1 MIEEILQQKAK
12 LVDEAIPKFLPIT
25 PPDELYK
32 AMRHLLDA
40 GGKRLRPSAL
50 LLAAEAVGGKPENLL
65 PAAVAVELIH
75 NFTLIHD
82 DIMDEADL
90 RRGLTT
96 VHKKWGVSGAIVAG
110 DALYSKAFEILS
122 CTKSEPSQLV
132 ESLELMSKTCTDICE
147 GQWMDMNFETRKD
160 VKEEEY
166 MRMVEKKTAVL
177 FASAVKMGAI
187 LSGANREV
195 VRALW
200 DFGRLTGVGFQIYD
214 DVIDIITPEEIL
226 GKAQGGDI
234 IEGKRTLIVIHA
246 LSKGITIDAL
256 GKSNATRSE
265 VSAAITALKESGSID
280 YAMNKAL
287 GFVEEGKAALKTL
300 PDSEAKKMLTG
311 LADYMIERKY

>member
-1 MIEEILQQKAK
+1 MIEDFLQKSAK
-12 LVDEAIPKFLPIT
+12 IVDESIPKFLPIT

-50 LLAAEAVGGKPENLL
+50 LLAAEAVGGKPEDVL
-65 PAAVAVELIH
+65 PAAVAVELVH

-96 VHKKWGVSGAIVAG
+96 VHKKWGVPKAIIAG

-122 CTKSEPSQLV
+122 CTRSEPARLV

-147 GQWMDMNFETRKD
+147 GQWMDMNFATRKD
-160 VKEEEY
+160 VTEAEY

-177 FASAVKMGAI
+177 FATALKIGAT
-187 LSGANREV
+187 LSCADREQS
-195 VRALW
+195 RALW
-200 DFGRLTGVGFQIYD
+200 NFGIKTGVGFQIYD
-214 DVIDIITPEEIL
+214 DVIDLITPEEIL

-234 IEGKRTLIVIHA
+234 IEGKRTLIVIHS
-246 LSKGITIDAL
+246 LSKGATIDAL

-265 VSAAITALKESGSID
+265 VSAALTTLKESGSID
-280 YAMNKAL
+280 YAMNKAV
-287 GFVEEGKAALKTL
+287 GFVGEGKAALAAL
-300 PDSEAKKMLTG
+300 PESEAKKILIG

>member
-25 PPDELYK
+25 PPDEMYK

-50 LLAAEAVGGKPENLL
+50 LLAAEAVGGKPENVM
-65 PAAVAVELIH
+65 PAAVAIELIH

-96 VHKKWGVSGAIVAG
+96 VHKKWGTPGAIVAG

-147 GQWMDMNFETRKD
+147 GQWMDMNFQTRKD
-160 VKEEEY
+160 VTEDEY

-177 FASAVKMGAI
+177 FASAVKMGAV

-214 DVIDIITPEEIL
+214 DVIDLITPEEIL

-246 LSKGITIDAL
+246 LSKGA
-256 GKSNATRSE
+256 S
-265 VSAAITALKESGSID
+265 
-280 YAMNKAL
+280 
-287 GFVEEGKAALKTL
+287 
-300 PDSEAKKMLTG
+300 
-311 LADYMIERKY
+311 

>member
-1 MIEEILQQKAK
+1 MIEEILQKKAK
-12 LVDEAIPKFLPIT
+12 LVDESIPRFLPIT

-32 AMRHLLDA
+32 AMRHLLDG

-50 LLAAEAVGGKPENLL
+50 LLAAEAVGGKPEDVL
-65 PAAVAVELIH
+65 PAAVAVELVH

-96 VHKKWGVSGAIVAG
+96 VHKKWGVPRAIIAG

-122 CTKSEPSQLV
+122 CTKSEPQRLV
-132 ESLELMSKTCTDICE
+132 ESLELLSKTCTDICE
-147 GQWMDMNFETRKD
+147 GQWMDMNFQTRKD
-160 VKEEEY
+160 VTEEEY

-177 FASAVKMGAI
+177 FATALKIGAT
-187 LSGANREV
+187 LSGANRDQA
-195 VRALW
+195 RALW

-214 DVIDIITPEEIL
+214 DVIDLITPEEIL

-246 LSKGITIDAL
+246 LSKGVSIDAL

-265 VSAAITALKESGSID
+265 VSAALTTLKESGSID

-287 GFVEEGKAALKTL
+287 NFVEEGKASLKALQ
-300 PDSEAKKMLTG
+300 DSDAKKILIG

>member
-50 LLAAEAVGGKPENLL
+50 LLAAEAVGGKPDDVL
-65 PAAVAVELIH
+65 PAAVAVELVH

-96 VHKKWGVSGAIVAG
+96 VHKKWGVSCAIVAG

-122 CTKSEPSQLV
+122 CTRSEPARLV
-132 ESLELMSKTCTDICE
+132 ESLELLSKTCTDICE
-147 GQWMDMNFETRKD
+147 GQWMDMNFQTRKD
-160 VKEEEY
+160 VIEEEY

-177 FASAVKMGAI
+177 FATALKIGAT
-187 LSGANREV
+187 LSGANRDHA
-195 VRALW
+195 RALW
-200 DFGRLTGVGFQIYD
+200 DFGRFTGVGFQIYD
-214 DVIDIITPEEIL
+214 DVIDLITPEEIL

-246 LSKGITIDAL
+246 LSKGVTIDAL
-256 GKSNATRSE
+256 GKGNATRSE
-265 VSAAITALKESGSID
+265 ISAAITALKESGSID
-280 YAMNKAL
+280 YAMNKAV
-287 GFVEEGKAALKTL
+287 GFVEEGKAALKVL
-300 PDSEAKKMLTG
+300 PDSEAKKTLIG

>member
-96 VHKKWGVSGAIVAG
+96 VHKKWGVPGAIVAG

-147 GQWMDMNFETRKD
+147 GQWMDMNFQTRKD
-160 VKEEEY
+160 VTEDEY

-187 LSGANREV
+187 LSGSNREV

-214 DVIDIITPEEIL
+214 DVIDLITPEEIL

-265 VSAAITALKESGSID
+265 VSAALTTLKESGSID

-287 GFVEEGKAALKTL
+287 GFVEEGKTALKTL
-300 PDSEAKKMLTG
+300 PDSEAKKILIG